1 VPSPLGHALAG
12 IAAGWVIAPPA
23 TRREAVGWGTLFA
36 FAAMAPDLDL
46 VAGVAGVHRGP
57 THSLAAAVAAGALT
71 WFVSAATSRRPIDA
85 RREGGGTRQQVRR
98 ALAVTAAYATHT
110 LLDWL
115 SADSSAPFGIMALW
129 PLTDNYYESSWHV
142 FLATSRRYWRS
153 DFWTLNLHAVVR
165 ELAILGPVAA
175 AVARLRAWKPF
186 TS

>member
-12 IAAGWVIAPPA
+12 LAAGWLIAPPA

-46 VAGVAGVHRGP
+46 VAGVHRGP
-57 THSLAAAVAAGALT
+57 SHSLGAAVAAGALT
-71 WFVSAATSRRPIDA
+71 WIASAALSRRQMEGE
-85 RREGGGTRQQVRR
+85 RQGGGARPHGRR
-98 ALAVTAAYATHT
+98 ALAVAAAYATHT

-142 FLATSRRYWRS
+142 FLATSRRYGRP
-153 DFWTLNLHAVVR
+153 DFWTVNLHAVVR
-165 ELAILGPVAA
+165 ELAILVPVAA
-175 AVARLRAWKPF
+175 GVARLRAW
-186 TS
+186 

>member
-46 VAGVAGVHRGP
+46 VVGVHRGP
-57 THSLAAAVAAGALT
+57 SHSLAAAVAAGALT
-71 WFVSAATSRRPIDA
+71 WIVSAAMSRAQIESGPQARGARPP
-85 RREGGGTRQQVRR
+85 VRR
-98 ALAVTAAYATHT
+98 ALAVAAAYATHT

-115 SADSSAPFGIMALW
+115 SADASAPFGIMALW
-129 PLTDNYYESSWHV
+129 PVTDNYYESSWHL
-142 FLATSRRYWRS
+142 FLATSRRYWRP

-165 ELAILGPVAA
+165 ELAMLGPIAA
-175 AVARLRAWKPF
+175 LVARLRAWKPF